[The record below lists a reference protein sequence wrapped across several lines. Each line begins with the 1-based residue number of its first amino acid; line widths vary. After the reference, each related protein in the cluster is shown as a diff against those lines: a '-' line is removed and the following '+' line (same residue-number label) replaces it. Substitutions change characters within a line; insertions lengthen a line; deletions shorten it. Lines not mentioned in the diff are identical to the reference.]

1 MLPLTVPS
9 SRGRQP
15 IKSKPRPH
23 SFSVPGEMLGEELAA
38 IFGQTPSGI
47 ETITVRLP
55 ATKRGPLPSP
65 WLVRDDTLLEQ
76 PSGLFPWSIETLT
89 FDPYAALNLLLDLP
103 VHPPHGIAFGSSLQ
117 FWILAARFSLEIVA
131 RGQFAPTVK
140 DGSALWVPIIDEDDQ
155 NRLQMLSNDLPPSCL
170 AFDGQS
176 GSRRRSRS
184 RWRDKD
190 KLKPLQLVMSF
201 INATVD
207 ALVRRSLIAEK
218 IELKPSLSEQT
229 SDKLPLQFLHALVNE
244 DSLLEASID
253 ELNAFSKKIQ
263 YWHTHLKPI
272 SPNSPFRTCFR
283 LDAPSGQEE
292 DGGIWQIRIFLQA
305 KDDKSLLV
313 PAEKVW
319 KVRSDTAT
327 FLRRKI
333 KNPQEIL
340 LADLG
345 NASRISPQIEMCLQD
360 ARPSGIELGRE
371 EAYSFLRESAPLLE
385 QNGFGVL
392 LPSWWEKPG
401 GRLGLKLRLIEP
413 ENEVDGDSP
422 ISRGLFGLKS
432 IVNYDFE
439 VALGDAT
446 LSEMEFRELIDLKVP
461 LVRVRGEWVEL
472 PPDDIEAAIRFFE
485 KKREEGRSEIS
496 LEEAIRL
503 GLGAET
509 IGGDLPVVKVEADG
523 RIYDMLNRLSGK
535 GEIEAVNVPTSFVG
549 TLRDYQAKGLS
560 WLSYLHN
567 LGFGACLADDM
578 GLGKTIELIAFLL
591 HERAIEE
598 LSDPTL
604 LICPMSVVGNWQRE
618 LERFGPSLK
627 VMIHHGP
634 DRLSE
639 DDFERE
645 AKHHDLVITT
655 YATAQ
660 RDEDALSRISWHHV
674 VLDEAQNIK
683 NPAAKQ
689 TKAAKRLKAEQMI
702 ALTGTPV
709 ENHLSELWSIMDFLN
724 PGYLG
729 SAQRFHENFALPIEK
744 YRDLDQ
750 AERLRRI
757 TQPFILRR
765 LKSDPAIIRDLPDKV
780 ESRVYYYLTPEQASL
795 YGAVV
800 EDMLA
805 RIEYLEGIERRGLVL
820 SALTKLKQICNHP
833 ALFLQ
838 DGSKLDGRSGKL
850 TRLEEMLEE
859 VIDGGDKALIFT
871 QFAGMGVMLR
881 HHIQEKLGR
890 EVLFL
895 HGGTPKKKRDAMIR
909 RFQSDGPNGP
919 PIFILSLKAG
929 GFGLNLTAA
938 NYVFH
943 FDRWWNPAVENQATD
958 RAFRI
963 GQNKNV
969 FVNKFVCMGTLEERI
984 DKMIEDKKELAESV
998 IGSGEAWLTEL
1009 SSEELRDVLALS
1021 CEAIEK

>member
-1 MLPLTVPS
+1 MLS
-9 SRGRQP
+9 
-15 IKSKPRPH
+15 
-23 SFSVPGEMLGEELAA
+23 EELAD
-38 IFGQTPSGI
+38 IFGHLPSGI
-47 ETITVRLP
+47 ETRTFRLP
-55 ATKRGPLPSP
+55 ATKKGPLPSP
-65 WLVRDDTLLEQ
+65 WLVRDDVVLEQ
-76 PSGLFPWSIETLT
+76 PSGLFPWYTETLT
-89 FDPYAALNLLLDLP
+89 FDPYPALNLLLDLP

-131 RGQFAPTVK
+131 RGQYAPAVR
-140 DGSALWVPIIDEDDQ
+140 DGIALWVPIIDEEDQ
-155 NRLQMLSNDLPPSCL
+155 NRLQMLSKALPPSCL
-170 AFDGQS
+170 AFEEQS
-176 GSRRRSRS
+176 RPGSRS
-184 RWRDKD
+184 REKYESKAL
-190 KLKPLQLVMSF
+190 KLVISF
-201 INATVD
+201 INAKVD
-207 ALVRRSLIAEK
+207 AFVRRSLITEK
-218 IELKPSLSEQT
+218 IQLRPPLSEQT
-229 SDKLPLQFLHALVNE
+229 SDTLSLQFLHALVDE
-244 DSLLEASID
+244 DSILEATID

-263 YWHTHLKPI
+263 FWHSHLKPV

-283 LDAPSGQEE
+283 LDAPSGQEK
-292 DGGIWQIRIFLQA
+292 DGGIWQVRIFLQA
-305 KDDKSLLV
+305 KDDKSLIV
-313 PAEKVW
+313 PAEEVW
-319 KVRSDTAT
+319 RARSDTAT
-327 FLRRKI
+327 FLKRKI
-333 KNPQEIL
+333 KNPQELL

-345 NASRISPQIEMCLQD
+345 NASRISPHIEMCLQD
-360 ARPSGIELGRE
+360 ACPSGIELGRE

-401 GRLGLKLRLIEP
+401 GRLGLKLRLIDP
-413 ENEVDGDSP
+413 EDEVEGDRP

-432 IVNYDFE
+432 IVKYDFV

-446 LSEMEFRELIDLKVP
+446 LTEMELRELIDLKVP

-485 KKREEGRSEIS
+485 KKREEGGGEIS
-496 LEEAIRL
+496 LEDAIRL

-509 IGGDLPVVKVEADG
+509 IGGDLPVVKVEAEG
-523 RIYDMLNRLSGK
+523 RIGDMLSRLSGK
-535 GEIEAVNVPTSFVG
+535 GEIEAVNVPSGFMG

-591 HERAIEE
+591 HERAVEE

-634 DRLSE
+634 DRRSRA
-639 DDFERE
+639 DFERD
-645 AKHHDLVITT
+645 AKRHDIVITT
-655 YATAQ
+655 FATAQ
-660 RDEDALSRISWHHV
+660 RDEDALARVSWHTV

-689 TKAAKRLKAEQMI
+689 TRAAKRLKADQRI

-729 SAQRFHENFALPIEK
+729 SAQKFHENFALQIEK
-744 YRDLDQ
+744 YRDLDR
-750 AERLRRI
+750 AERLRRM

-765 LKSDPAIIRDLPDKV
+765 LKTDPAIIRDLPDKV
-780 ESRVYYYLTPEQASL
+780 ESKIYYHLTPEQATL

-805 RIEYLEGIERRGLVL
+805 KIESSEGIERRGLVL
-820 SALTKLKQICNHP
+820 SALTRLKQICNHP

-838 DGSKLDGRSGKL
+838 DGSQLDGRSGKL

-859 VIDGGDKALIFT
+859 VIAEGDKALIFT
-871 QFAGMGVMLR
+871 QFAGMGAMLR
-881 HHIQEKLGR
+881 HHIQDKLGQ

-909 RFQSDGPNGP
+909 RFQSDGLNGP
-919 PIFILSLKAG
+919 PLFILSLKAG

-984 DKMIEDKKELAESV
+984 DKMIEDKKELADSV

-1009 SSEELRDVLALS
+1009 SYDELRDILALS
-1021 CEAIEK
+1021 REAIEK